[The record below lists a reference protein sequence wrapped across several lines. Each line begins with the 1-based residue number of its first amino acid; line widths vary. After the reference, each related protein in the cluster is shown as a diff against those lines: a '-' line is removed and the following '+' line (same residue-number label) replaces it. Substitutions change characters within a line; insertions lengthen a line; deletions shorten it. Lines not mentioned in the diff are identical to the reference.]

1 MSAELICHLGDF
13 RTGSTAIQT
22 ALRGRAGAFGLYWPE
37 GANHVALAQSLRDEA
52 ARDHH
57 WSGLAHAMA
66 GRPRT
71 VISAEH
77 FEFADPARLARAL
90 ETHLPD
96 VAVRLVAYVRPH
108 GPALLA
114 RYAESVKIGNFD
126 GPPGAYLDWP
136 QTRWRLGY
144 AARFGRWRA
153 AFGDRFDLVLYDRGA
168 FPGGSVVRDFIARAT
183 GTDPGAEASDVPVPQ
198 GNPTPGLA
206 DLALARAFHHAI
218 GDLPEAARPARWTI
232 GRHLGRLMAALP
244 RPDIP
249 LVADRALA
257 TRIAAR
263 FAKDASALDAGF
275 FAPATPMADALGR
288 LVRAAPELPQSVD
301 PADHLGEDA
310 LRLAALWGQMIGDGL
325 RRPEGAEM
333 LNGLYRE

>member
-1 MSAELICHLGDF
+1 MTTELICHLGDF
-13 RTGSTAIQT
+13 RTGSTAIQSV
-22 ALRGRAGAFGLYWPE
+22 LRGQADRFGLFWPD
-37 GANHVALAQSLRDEA
+37 GASHVALAQSLADAE

-57 WSGLAHAMA
+57 WQALARAMA
-66 GRPRT
+66 GQPRT

-77 FEFADPARLARAL
+77 FEFADPDLLARTL
-90 ETHLPD
+90 EAHLPD
-96 VAVRLVAYVRPH
+96 VPVRLVAYVRPH

-126 GPPGAYLDWP
+126 GPPGAYLDWS
-136 QTRWRLGY
+136 QTRWRLSY

-153 AFGDRFDLVLYDRGA
+153 AFGDRFSLVLYDRA
-168 FPGGSVVRDFIARAT
+168 TFPGGSVVRDFLARVT
-183 GTDPGAEASDVPVPQ
+183 GADPGEVPVPQ

-206 DLALARAFHHAI
+206 DLAFARAFHHAI
-218 GDLPEAARPARWTI
+218 GALPETARPARWTI

-257 TRIAAR
+257 TRIAER
-263 FAKDASALDAGF
+263 FGADASALDADF
-275 FAPATPMADALGR
+275 FAPAAPMADALDR
-288 LVRAAPELPQSVD
+288 LVRTAPELPQSFD

-325 RRPEGAEM
+325 RRPGGAEM
-333 LNGLYRE
+333 LNGLYHE

>member
-1 MSAELICHLGDF
+1 MTTELICHLGDF
-13 RTGSTAIQT
+13 RTGSTAIQSV
-22 ALRGRAGAFGLYWPE
+22 LRGQAGRFGLFWPE
-37 GANHVALAQSLRDEA
+37 GATHVALAQSLGDPG

-57 WSGLAHAMA
+57 WQALARAME
-66 GRPRT
+66 GQPRT

-77 FEFADPARLARAL
+77 FEFADPADLVRAL

-96 VAVRLVAYVRPH
+96 VSVRLVAYVRPH

-114 RYAESVKIGNFD
+114 RYAESVKIGNFE
-126 GPPGAYLDWP
+126 GTPGDYLDWP
-136 QTRWRLGY
+136 QTGWRLSY

-153 AFGDRFDLVLYDRGA
+153 AFGDRFSLVLYDRSA
-168 FPGGSVVRDFIARAT
+168 FPGGSVVRDFLSRVT
-183 GTDPGAEASDVPVPQ
+183 GTDPGEVPVPQ

-206 DLALARAFHHAI
+206 DLALARAFHHAV
-218 GDLPEAARPARWTI
+218 GDLPEAARPARWTM

-257 TRIAAR
+257 VRIAER
-263 FAKDASALDAGF
+263 FAADARALDAEF
-275 FAPATPMADALGR
+275 FAPATPMADALDR
-288 LVRAAPELPQSVD
+288 LRREAPELPQSFD
-301 PADHLGEDA
+301 PADHLSEDA

-325 RRPEGAEM
+325 RRPGGAEM
-333 LNGLYRE
+333 LNGLYHE